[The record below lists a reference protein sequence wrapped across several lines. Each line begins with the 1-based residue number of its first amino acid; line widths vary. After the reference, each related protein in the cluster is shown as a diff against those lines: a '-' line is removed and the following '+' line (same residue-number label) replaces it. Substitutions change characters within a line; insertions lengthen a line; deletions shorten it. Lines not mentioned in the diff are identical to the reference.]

1 MKNLEKLT
9 FYMGKMK
16 VWTGGIEGIDGGTMN
31 LRQRENDGMPGEN
44 EFNTWGNGI
53 FDARKLNIYTLENEG
68 MTRLNELSLPQSK
81 KFSFLYLCNKM
92 K

>member
-31 LRQRENDGMPGEN
+31 LRQRENDGMPGMNLIHGEMEYLTREN
-44 EFNTWGNGI
+44 
-53 FDARKLNIYTLENEG
+53 
-68 MTRLNELSLPQSK
+68 
-81 KFSFLYLCNKM
+81 
-92 K
+92 